1 MVACN
6 LKRPP
11 RAERAEGLRHT
22 LVLCISQKLE
32 QLDIN
37 DLREVH
43 ITINQ
48 LIQRKKNN
56 SDGEAAM

>member
-1 MVACN
+1 MIACN

-32 QLDIN
+32 QLDID
-37 DLREVH
+37 DLKE
-43 ITINQ
+43 INLTINQ
-48 LIQRKKNN
+48 LIQRKKNGFD
-56 SDGEAAM
+56 SEAAM